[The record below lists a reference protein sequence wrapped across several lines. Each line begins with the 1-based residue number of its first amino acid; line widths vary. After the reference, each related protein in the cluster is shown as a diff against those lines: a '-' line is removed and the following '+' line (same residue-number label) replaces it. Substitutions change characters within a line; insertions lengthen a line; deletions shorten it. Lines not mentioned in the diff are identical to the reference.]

1 MIIENKE
8 IPEIWR
14 NKPKYLKILKKVLK
28 NEDIKNIAV
37 NNMKNNIIK
46 EEYNKQLKENYPKII
61 EKFKNNSK
69 YEFDNDLMTLV
80 SNRKNIIKNAK
91 RFKSLN
97 EEYNDIIKKQNLK
110 IELPRPDSIK
120 ENLKN
125 ILEYRKK
132 LALRFKFNNINF
144 KNSKFN
150 SALQI
155 SKSQVFNSIQNSK
168 YNTISTNNDNKT
180 IRGLNNIN
188 SYNYRNN
195 NNVINKSKTIKEYED
210 KFMITGMNNK
220 QFKDNIIEEESSKYN
235 GDNLNRY
242 VKKSQSVII

>member
-14 NKPKYLKILKKVLK
+14 NKPTYLKILKKVLK

-37 NNMKNNIIK
+37 KNMNNNIMK
-46 EEYNKQLKENYPKII
+46 EKYNLQLKENYPKIL
-61 EKFKNNSK
+61 EKYKSNSK

-80 SNRKNIIKNAK
+80 SNRRNIIKNAK

-132 LALRFKFNNINF
+132 LALRFKFNNIEI
-144 KNSKFN
+144 KNSKIN

-155 SKSQVFNSIQNSK
+155 SRSQVFNSIQNPK
-168 YNTISTNNDNKT
+168 YNTLSTNNDNKT
-180 IRGLNNIN
+180 LRGLNNIN
-188 SYNYRNN
+188 SYQFRNN
-195 NNVINKSKTIKEYED
+195 FINNKSKTIKEYEE
-210 KFMITGMNNK
+210 KLMITGMNNK
-220 QFKDNIIEEESSKYN
+220 QFKDNVIEEENSKYN
-235 GDNLNRY
+235 GGNLNRY
-242 VKKSQSVII
+242 VKKSQSVIY